1 MAKSRTIAEAR
12 QPAGTIRF
20 LLERGRR
27 ISSCR
32 LRRFSRLGRLKRRYT
47 WKCRYLFFGSLGCD
61 PMRFS
66 SRLPATALVWL
77 VTAAML
83 IQPVVGLDCACGCHE
98 PTNSCAEPVCD
109 HGEDDSHT
117 HGSCRAREQS
127 GCELG
132 QATRSERGCLDALVS
147 FQRKIRQ
154 PSSPCNCPADCQCH
168 ALHEAPVTTV
178 IRSSIQ
184 VKRDLVAAVLDVPAC
199 GGGDIDAIPCSGDLT
214 AICRTKDV
222 TSAQVICALYCRFT
236 I

>member
-12 QPAGTIRF
+12 QPAESIRF

-47 WKCRYLFFGSLGCD
+47 WKCRFLFSGLLGCD

-66 SRLPATALVWL
+66 SRLPATALAWL

-83 IQPVVGLDCACGCHE
+83 LQPVVGLDCACGCHE
-98 PTNSCAEPVCD
+98 PTNSCSEPDCD
-109 HGEDDSHT
+109 HGEVDSHA
-117 HGSCRAREQS
+117 HESCHARELS
-127 GCELG
+127 GSELG
-132 QATRSERGCLDALVS
+132 QTTRSELGCLEILGS
-147 FQRKIRQ
+147 LQRKIRQ
-154 PSSPCNCPADCQCH
+154 PSSPCNCPADCQCR

-184 VKRDLVAAVLDVPAC
+184 VERNLVAAVHDVPAC
-199 GGGDIDAIPCSGDLT
+199 GGGDIDAIPCSGDRA
-214 AICRTKDV
+214 AICRTMDV